1 MNITTLTPEP
11 EMEKTEKKMIT
22 THKKSVKKQKHRK
35 RSDKSKKSKKNK
47 KSKKSKKSKS
57 KKRSGNKSKK
67 HKSGK
72 KHRNPYEYNIE
83 NQIGQF
89 YEMTLKHLSSEQ
101 KGFLNVV
108 NNSIVFNK
116 GGKGSELY
124 LRDLEKMPWWT
135 FKLTDV
141 KQKLPIASPLLVGP
155 VSFEMIFKQADKNSE
170 IKRFLSIQNGNLY
183 LVKDQ
188 ELNAAFL

>member
-11 EMEKTEKKMIT
+11 EMEKMKKIEKKIIT
-22 THKKSVKKQKHRK
+22 TRKKSVKKQKQRK
-35 RSDKSKKSKKNK
+35 RSDKHKKSKSK
-47 KSKKSKKSKS
+47 KSKKSKKSGKS
-57 KKRSGNKSKK
+57 
-67 HKSGK
+67 K

-83 NQIGQF
+83 NQIAQF

-116 GGKGSELY
+116 GGKGSEMY

-155 VSFEMIFKQADKNSE
+155 VSFEMVFKQADKNAE